1 MNNKLRRNF
10 GTILLIASMGAFS
23 NFANE
28 TPGTELD
35 PPAIKQWPL
44 SPRPKSEVFHME
56 VSEDGPP
63 QKRLVFDCGK
73 FALVT
78 GNYGDWKERNPNSR
92 YSLQLSPG
100 TDSDIVF
107 AIARF
112 PNNEFIESLNQSE
125 WESYVES
132 LKHHPS
138 PRIIRHQRFSVE
150 RKAAPIVLNEKPY
163 RIIEYEYT
171 DLNGNTTSTRELF
184 TFLDGE
190 LFVFALSG
198 PSEKF
203 ELYQERVNLMIS
215 RMNVLM

>member
-1 MNNKLRRNF
+1 MIDNPRRSI
-10 GTILLIASMGAFS
+10 GTILLIVSMGTFS

-28 TPGTELD
+28 TPAIEIE
-35 PPAIKQWPL
+35 PPAIKEWPL

-63 QKRLVFDCGK
+63 QKRIVIDCGK
-73 FALVT
+73 FALIT
-78 GNYGDWKERNPNSR
+78 GNYGDWKEQNPNPR
-92 YSLQLSPG
+92 YSLQLSPS
-100 TDSDIVF
+100 TDYDVVF

-112 PNNEFIESLNQSE
+112 SDNEFIESLNQSD

-132 LKHHPS
+132 LRIHTS
-138 PRIIRHQRFSVE
+138 PRTIRHQRFSIE

-163 RIIEYEYT
+163 RIIKYDYS
-171 DLNGNTTSTRELF
+171 DLNGNLTSTSELF
-184 TFLDGE
+184 TFIDGE

-198 PSEKF
+198 PAEKVD
-203 ELYQERVNLMIS
+203 LYQERVNLMIS